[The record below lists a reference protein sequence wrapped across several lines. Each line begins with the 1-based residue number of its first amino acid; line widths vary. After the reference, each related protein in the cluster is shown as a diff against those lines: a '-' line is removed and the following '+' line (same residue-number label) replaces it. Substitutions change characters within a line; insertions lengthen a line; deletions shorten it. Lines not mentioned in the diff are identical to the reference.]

1 MGQKVHPLSFRLKI
15 NKTWSSKWFASNDKY
30 ADLLKEDIQIRKY
43 VNTKLKT
50 AGISS
55 VDIDRTTKNTHI
67 TIYAAKP
74 GIIIGRKGA
83 DIEIL
88 KKGLQ
93 KLVSTDIVLN
103 ILEIRKPELDGK
115 ILAMEVATA
124 IEKRGSYKR
133 AMKMVMS
140 KSMKM
145 GAKGI
150 KVKIGGRLNGAE
162 IARVEWSKEG
172 RVPLHT
178 LRADIS
184 YGFAEAQTTYGII
197 GIKVW
202 IYRGDIVKDEQMK
215 DNKIDA
221 QTLATA

>member
-1 MGQKVHPLSFRLKI
+1 MGQKVHPLSLRLRV
-15 NKTWSSKWFASNDKY
+15 NKSWSSKWFAVGKKY
-30 ADLLKEDIQIRKY
+30 TDLLKEDIDIRNY
-43 VNTKLKT
+43 IGSKLKT
-50 AGISS
+50 AAVSS

-67 TIYAAKP
+67 TIYSAKP

-83 DIEIL
+83 DIELL

-93 KLVSTDIVLN
+93 KLASSDIVLN

-115 ILAMEVATA
+115 VLALEIANA

-133 AMKMVMS
+133 AMKQVIS
-140 KSMKM
+140 KSIKM
-145 GAKGI
+145 GAKGV
-150 KVKIGGRLNGAE
+150 KVQCGGRLNGAE

-184 YGFAEAQTTYGII
+184 YGFAEAHTTYGVI

-202 IYRGDIVKDEQMK
+202 VYRGDIVKDEHLK

-221 QTLATA
+221 QALATA